1 MMLKSAIYILL
12 SFFTTADAFLT
23 PASALIRSKNL
34 VSESPS
40 SNFNT
45 YPHQTVSS
53 KSLSLSLVPEVNSFD
68 NSILISTE
76 SWRQYV
82 PLVVSI
88 LVIIDILLGSPAANL
103 VMKPLRQA
111 QQDTDDG
118 GNIDGNLMSMF
129 EQEQKKKR
137 ERVDVDE
144 IAQAALEKAQN
155 SKELRDYLERNK
167 SEKDK
172 MDDIRRKI
180 DAQIRDMEANE

>member
-45 YPHQTVSS
+45 YPHQTV
-53 KSLSLSLVPEVNSFD
+53 LSLVPEVNSFD

-180 DAQIRDMEANE
+180 DSQIRDMEANE

>member
-45 YPHQTVSS
+45 YPHQTV
-53 KSLSLSLVPEVNSFD
+53 LSFVPEVNSFD
-68 NSILISTE
+68 NSILISAE

-103 VMKPLRQA
+103 VLKPLQQA
-111 QQDTDDG
+111 QETDDG